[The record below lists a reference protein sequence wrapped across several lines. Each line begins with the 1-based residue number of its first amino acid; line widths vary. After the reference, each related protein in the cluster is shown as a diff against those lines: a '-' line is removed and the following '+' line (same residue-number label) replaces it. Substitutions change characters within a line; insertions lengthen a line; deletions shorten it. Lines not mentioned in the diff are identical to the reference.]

1 MLDIMFSRWR
11 LIKEQL
17 NIESFEAQKVVD
29 NRIEDSFETEEDM
42 DGSQHS
48 GRKNTDRSHR

>member
-11 LIKEQL
+11 LIKEKL